1 MCQDGKDEIMSKIV
15 GIGTDL
21 IEINRVRKAYARE
34 SFQQK
39 YFTERE
45 RELIQ
50 KKTSRAATTFAGK
63 EAVVKAMGTG
73 FRGIL
78 PSEIEIL
85 REPDGAPCVCLSVK
99 AAEQAERLGASRVHI
114 SLTDT
119 EEFAMAYVVMEDIV
133 VSSD

>member
-1 MCQDGKDEIMSKIV
+1 MGRIV

-21 IEINRVRKAYARE
+21 VEIERVTKAYAKE

-39 YFTERE
+39 YFSERE

-50 KKTSRAATTFAGK
+50 KKPTRAATAFAGK

-73 FRGIL
+73 FQGIL
-78 PSEIEIL
+78 PSDIEIL
-85 REPDGAPCVCLSVK
+85 REPSGAPCVCLSKK
-99 AAEQAERLGASRVHI
+99 ATAQVRRRGVSEIHI

-119 EEFAMAYVVMEDIV
+119 EELAMAYVVME
-133 VSSD
+133 S

>member
-21 IEINRVRKAYARE
+21 IEIRRVCQAYARE
-34 SFQQK
+34 SFQRK
-39 YFTERE
+39 YYTERE

-50 KKTSRAATTFAGK
+50 QKPSRAATAFAGK

-85 REPDGAPCVCLSVK
+85 REPHGAPCVCLSGR
-99 AAEQAERLGASRVHI
+99 AAEQAECLGVSRVHI

-119 EEFAMAYVVMEDIV
+119 EELAMAYVVMED
-133 VSSD
+133 

>member
-1 MCQDGKDEIMSKIV
+1 MGRIV

-21 IEINRVRKAYARE
+21 VEISRVSKAYARQ

-39 YFTERE
+39 YFSEQE

-50 KKTSRAATTFAGK
+50 KKPSRAATAFAGK

-73 FRGIL
+73 FQGIM
-78 PSEIEIL
+78 PSDIAIL
-85 REPDGAPCVCLSVK
+85 REPSGAPCVCLSGK
-99 AAEQAERLGASRVHI
+99 AAVLAEKMGVVRVHI

-119 EEFAMAYVVMEDIV
+119 EELAMAYVILEG
-133 VSSD
+133 

>member
-1 MCQDGKDEIMSKIV
+1 MGRIV

-21 IEINRVRKAYARE
+21 VEVDRVTKAYAKE

-39 YFTERE
+39 YFSERE

-50 KKTSRAATTFAGK
+50 KKPARAATAFAGK

-73 FRGIL
+73 FQGIL
-78 PSEIEIL
+78 PSDIEIL
-85 REPDGAPCVCLSVK
+85 REPSGAPCVRLSGN
-99 AAEQAERLGASRVHI
+99 AAAQARRHGVSGIHI

-119 EEFAMAYVVMEDIV
+119 EELAMAYVVME
-133 VSSD
+133 S

>member
-21 IEINRVRKAYARE
+21 VEIRRVCQAYARE
-34 SFQQK
+34 AFQRK

-50 KKTSRAATTFAGK
+50 QKSSRAATAFAGK

-73 FRGIL
+73 FCGIM

-85 REPDGAPCVCLSVK
+85 REPDGAPCVCLSGR
-99 AAEQAERLGASRVHI
+99 AAEQAERLGVSRVHI

-119 EEFAMAYVVMEDIV
+119 EELAMAYVVMEEQT
-133 VSSD
+133 VS

>member
-1 MCQDGKDEIMSKIV
+1 MGKII

-21 IEINRVRKAYARE
+21 IEIRRVCQAYARE
-34 SFQQK
+34 SFQRK

-50 KKTSRAATTFAGK
+50 KRPSRAATAFAGK

-85 REPDGAPCVCLSVK
+85 REPDGAPCVRLSGQ
-99 AAEQAERLGASRVHI
+99 AAEQAERLGVNKVHI

-119 EEFAMAYVVMEDIV
+119 EELAMAYVVMEDSGI
-133 VSSD
+133 S